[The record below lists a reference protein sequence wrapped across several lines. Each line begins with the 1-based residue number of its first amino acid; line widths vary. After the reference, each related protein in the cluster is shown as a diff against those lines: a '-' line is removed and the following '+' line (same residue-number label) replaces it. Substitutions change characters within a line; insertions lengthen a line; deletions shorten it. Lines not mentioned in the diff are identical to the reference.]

1 MKFTVYGAGAI
12 GGIAGAYLARA
23 GEDVLLVDKVPEH
36 VRAMNQQGLH
46 IYGALGEFTVPVQAI
61 TPTDL
66 QSPLEV
72 VLLAVKSQ
80 DTADALEVLHP
91 HLDQN
96 SVIVSLQNGL
106 NEERIAEAVGTRRT
120 MGGYVGYG
128 GDYKGPGLILQAGPG
143 DLYIGELDGQI
154 TERLLALQRALNHAH
169 PTHVTDNIWGHLWSK
184 QCYASEGFFTA
195 LADAPVA
202 EVMAPEKNKRTIA
215 ALVAEAVEVPLKL
228 GVRLEAHGGFDPMA
242 YLPQTPAE
250 TQALFDLLDRTA
262 QSYARSAKTHTGV
275 WHDLVVRKRK
285 TEVDY
290 LVGDVVRRGQA
301 IGLKMSL
308 NSALMGM
315 IHEIENGR
323 RSMGWHNFDELSE
336 LVRSEGR
343 TLP

>member
-23 GEDVLLVDKVPEH
+23 GEDVCLVDKVPEH
-36 VRAMNQQGLH
+36 VRVMNEEGLH
-46 IYGALGEFTVPVQAI
+46 IYGGLGEFTVPVRAI
-61 TPTDL
+61 TPDEL
-66 QSPLEV
+66 QGPLEA

-80 DTADALEVLHP
+80 DTAAALETLHP
-91 HLDQN
+91 HLDEN

-106 NEERIAEAVGTRRT
+106 NEEPIAEAVGAQRT
-120 MGGYVGYG
+120 IGGYVQYG
-128 GDYKGPGLILQAGPG
+128 ADYKGPGLLLQSGPG

-154 TERLLALQRALNHAH
+154 TERCLALRRALNHVH

-184 QCYASEGFFTA
+184 QCYSSEGFFTA

-202 EVMAPEKNKRTIA
+202 DVMAPEKNKRTIA
-215 ALVAEAVEVPLKL
+215 ALVAESIEVPLKL
-228 GVRLEAHGGFDPMA
+228 GVRPEAHGGFDPMA
-242 YLPQTPAE
+242 YLPETPAE

-262 QSYARSAKTHTGV
+262 EGYAHSAKTHTGV

-301 IGLKMSL
+301 VGLRMPL
-308 NSALMGM
+308 NSALVRM
-315 IHEIENGR
+315 IHEIEDGQR
-323 RSMGWHNFDELSE
+323 PMSWDNFDEMAKLAE
-336 LVRSEGR
+336 AEGR
-343 TLP
+343 GLP